1 MKVIPHLAATL
12 PVRKPARVVRRYQLP
27 LCPHVLYARV
37 FGLSKVIVEV
47 CRGGLTAVCFE
58 HVSKSYPSYHR
69 ILGGLKALLLRLPE
83 TLHSLKR
90 ERFLALDDVSFE
102 IEKGQ
107 TVGLIGPNGSGKST
121 ALALI
126 AGVLR
131 AQAGTVTV
139 RGRVC
144 PLLELGAG
152 FHPELTG
159 RENIV
164 LNGVLLGLTRREV
177 LARMG
182 EIIAFSEL
190 EPFLDQPVRT
200 YSTGMV
206 ARLGFSVAV
215 HLEPEILLIDEVLA
229 VGDLQFQAKCRE
241 RINEFKKQQV
251 TIILVSHST
260 GDIREMCDRVI
271 WLHAGKIVEQ
281 GEPNAVVSRYEATAS
296 SAGALA
302 TVSP

>member
-1 MKVIPHLAATL
+1 M
-12 PVRKPARVVRRYQLP
+12 
-27 LCPHVLYARV
+27 
-37 FGLSKVIVEV
+37 
-47 CRGGLTAVCFE
+47 TAVCFE
-58 HVSKSYPSYHR
+58 HVSKSYPSYHK
-69 ILGGLKALLLRLPE
+69 ILGGLKASLLRFPE

-126 AGVLR
+126 AGVLG

-159 RENIV
+159 RENIL

-177 LARMG
+177 LARMN

-190 EPFLDQPVRT
+190 EPFLDQPIRT
-200 YSTGMV
+200 YSTGMI

-215 HLEPEILLIDEVLA
+215 HLDPDILLIDELLA
-229 VGDLQFQAKCRE
+229 VGDLHFQAKCRE

-251 TIILVSHST
+251 TIVLVSHST
-260 GDIREMCDRVI
+260 GDIRQLCDSVI
-271 WLHAGKIVEQ
+271 WLQRGKIVEQ
-281 GEPNAVVSRYEATAS
+281 GNADIIVERYEKSDPAT
-296 SAGALA
+296 
-302 TVSP
+302 